1 MFCVNG
7 RGLGRSPWTLGGRLG
22 RRTGIR
28 PPAIVLENIVCCVG
42 GDILWINAQATS
54 RMVMMSS
61 STPHVEVPFYIGPSA
76 NIRVH
81 VCDETASTTFL
92 RYII

>member
-7 RGLGRSPWTLGGRLG
+7 RGLDRSPWILGGRRG

-28 PPAIVLENIVCCVG
+28 PPAIVLENILCCVG
-42 GDILWINAQATS
+42 GDMSWSNAKATS

-61 STPHVEVPFYIGPSA
+61 STPHVEVPFCKGPSA
-76 NIRVH
+76 NVRVH
-81 VCDETASTTFL
+81 ACDETASTTFL
-92 RYII
+92 RYIV

>member
-7 RGLGRSPWTLGGRLG
+7 RGLGRSPWTLGGRRG

-28 PPAIVLENIVCCVG
+28 PPAIVLENILCCVG
-42 GDILWINAQATS
+42 EDISCSNAQAPS
-54 RMVMMSS
+54 RMLMMSS
-61 STPHVEVPFYIGPSA
+61 STPHVEVPSCIGPSA
-76 NIRVH
+76 NVRAH

-92 RYII
+92 RYIT